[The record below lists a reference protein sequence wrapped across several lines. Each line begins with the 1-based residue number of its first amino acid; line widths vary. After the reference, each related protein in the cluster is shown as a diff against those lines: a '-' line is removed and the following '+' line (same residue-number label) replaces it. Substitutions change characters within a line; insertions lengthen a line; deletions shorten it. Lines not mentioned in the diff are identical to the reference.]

1 MLAAL
6 RSQRLTKLPHLLQ
19 LPVQVLIYIGL
30 FLFSE
35 QLVVWLHIPLPA
47 NIVGMV
53 LLLFLIVSRIL
64 PLKWVKAGSNWL
76 LAEMLLF
83 FVPAVVAVINY
94 GPLLRQD
101 GLRICL
107 VIAISTLLVLAA
119 TSLVVQR
126 IYQYEIA
133 RAERKLARHE

>member
-53 LLLFLIVSRIL
+53 ILLFLIVSRIL

-83 FVPAVVAVINY
+83 FIPAVVAVINY

-101 GLRICL
+101 GVRICL
-107 VIAISTLLVLAA
+107 VIAISTMLVLAA